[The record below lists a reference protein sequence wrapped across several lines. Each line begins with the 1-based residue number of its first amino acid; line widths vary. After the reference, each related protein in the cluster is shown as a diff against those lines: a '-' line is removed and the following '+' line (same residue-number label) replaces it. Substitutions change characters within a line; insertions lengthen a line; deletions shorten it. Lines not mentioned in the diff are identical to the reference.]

1 MPENKLFPPEG
12 LRPPVRHTL
21 DCLREAL
28 ESGAV
33 LEAPVQRCDAGHTL
47 HIDLDGIP
55 GRISRPEAIAPW
67 INGAGR
73 DIAVLSRVGKP
84 ACFQV
89 LSLQADEKGAPA
101 AVLSRRAAQEAAMDF
116 FLQNL
121 EPGMVL
127 TCRVTRLEPYGAFLD
142 IGCGIIAPGMVL
154 TCRVTRLEPYGAFLD
169 IGCGIIAILPIELI
183 SVSRISHPGARLQEG
198 QKILA
203 AVRSFDRENR
213 RITMTTR
220 ELLGTWM
227 ENASRFAPGETVRG
241 IVRSVK
247 EYGSFIELA
256 PNLSGLADS
265 REDLSPGD
273 GVSVFIKS
281 IRPERMKI
289 KLQVIEKLPPQMQPE
304 SLRYQITDGKLDR
317 WTYSPP
323 GYEKEPVET
332 VFTAPVP

>member
-12 LRPPVRHTL
+12 LRPPVHL
-21 DCLREAL
+21 ALPSLREAL
-28 ESGAV
+28 ESGTV
-33 LEAPVQRCDAGHTL
+33 LEAPVQRCDASHTL

-55 GRISRPEAIAPW
+55 GRISRSEAIAPW

-84 ACFQV
+84 ACFKV
-89 LSLQADEKGAPA
+89 VSLRADEKGAPE

-116 FLQNL
+116 FLKHL
-121 EPGMVL
+121 EPGTVL
-127 TCRVTRLEPYGAFLD
+127 TCRVTRLEPYGAF
-142 IGCGIIAPGMVL
+142 V
-154 TCRVTRLEPYGAFLD
+154 D
-169 IGCGIIAILPIELI
+169 IGCGIIAILPIELM
-183 SVSRISHPGARLQEG
+183 SVSRIGHPGERLREG

-213 RITMTTR
+213 RITMTMR

-241 IVRSVK
+241 TVRSVK
-247 EYGSFIELA
+247 DYGSFIELT
-256 PNLSGLADS
+256 PNLSGLADA
-265 REDLSPGD
+265 RLSPGD
-273 GVSVFIKS
+273 EVSVFIKS

-289 KLQVIEKLPPQMQPE
+289 KLQVIEKLPPREAPE
-304 SLRYQITDGKLDR
+304 PLRYQITDGRLDR

-323 GYEKEPVET
+323 GYEKDPVET

>member
-12 LRPPVRHTL
+12 LRPPVRLTL
-21 DCLREAL
+21 SRLREAL

-47 HIDLDGIP
+47 HIDLGGIP

-67 INGAGR
+67 INGAER
-73 DIAVLSRVGKP
+73 DIAVLSRVGKT
-84 ACFQV
+84 ACFKVQR
-89 LSLQADEKGAPA
+89 LQADEKGAPE

-116 FLQNL
+116 FLESL

-127 TCRVTRLEPYGAFLD
+127 ACRVTRLEPYGAFVD
-142 IGCGIIAPGMVL
+142 VGCGIV
-154 TCRVTRLEPYGAFLD
+154 
-169 IGCGIIAILPIELI
+169 AILPIELM
-183 SVSRISHPGARLQEG
+183 SVSRINHPGVRVREG

-213 RITMTTR
+213 RITMTMR

-227 ENASRFAPGETVRG
+227 ENASRFAAGETVRG
-241 IVRSVK
+241 TVRSVK

-256 PNLSGLADS
+256 PNLSGLADA
-265 REDLSPGD
+265 RENLSPGD
-273 GVSVFIKS
+273 GVSVYIKS

-289 KLQVIEKLPPQMQPE
+289 KLQIVEKLPPQEEPE
-304 SLRYQITDGKLDR
+304 PLRYQITDGKLDR

-332 VFTAPVP
+332 VFTAPSP

>member
-1 MPENKLFPPEG
+1 
-12 LRPPVRHTL
+12 
-21 DCLREAL
+21 
-28 ESGAV
+28 
-33 LEAPVQRCDAGHTL
+33 
-47 HIDLDGIP
+47 
-55 GRISRPEAIAPW
+55 
-67 INGAGR
+67 
-73 DIAVLSRVGKP
+73 
-84 ACFQV
+84 
-89 LSLQADEKGAPA
+89 
-101 AVLSRRAAQEAAMDF
+101 MDF

-121 EPGMVL
+121 E
-127 TCRVTRLEPYGAFLD
+127 
-142 IGCGIIAPGMVL
+142 PGMVL

-203 AVRSFDRENR
+203 GVRSFDRENR

-265 REDLSPGD
+265 REALSPGD

-304 SLRYQITDGKLDR
+304 PLRYQVTDGKLDR